1 MAKWV
6 HTHPTMKNTVPIAVS
21 DECSR
26 LFAQALRGD
35 ADAATQ
41 LYARC
46 VPPLAGWL
54 AQRSYDLAAQE
65 MAHEAMVL
73 AFRKGHHFK
82 PGHSFQVW
90 LRTLAWHRA
99 LNTLR
104 HESRRRAREQAYLQ
118 LEQVRAAESAED
130 ALGSGVKQEGM
141 ECAGGG
147 EADADEAIGAGWR
160 VVDGL
165 EPRGIH
171 RAERTAVYPVA
182 DPSTVPLFAK
192 SDMLLQGHKLMAAL
206 ALVVNGLTKPE
217 TVIPVA
223 QAMARR
229 RSTSSRTASSIRGP
243 REVLTR
249 MASGRWPGKASSG

>member
-54 AQRSYDLAAQE
+54 AQRSCDLAAQE

-99 LNTLR
+99 LNILR
-104 HESRRRAREQAYLQ
+104 NEARRRAREQAYLQ
-118 LEQVRAAESAED
+118 LEQVCAAEED
-130 ALGSGVKQEGM
+130 KASPYLERLESSLAALP
-141 ECAGGG
+141 A
-147 EADADEAIGAGWR
+147 
-160 VVDGL
+160 
-165 EPRGIH
+165 
-171 RAERTAVYPVA
+171 AERELLELHYLEGKTSRAIAEMHGRSRSAVAVHLHRLCRKLRTDIESSRRRGRA
-182 DPSTVPLFAK
+182 CHESAK
-192 SDMLLQGHKLMAAL
+192 MAA
-206 ALVVNGLTKPE
+206 
-217 TVIPVA
+217 
-223 QAMARR
+223 
-229 RSTSSRTASSIRGP
+229 
-243 REVLTR
+243 
-249 MASGRWPGKASSG
+249 